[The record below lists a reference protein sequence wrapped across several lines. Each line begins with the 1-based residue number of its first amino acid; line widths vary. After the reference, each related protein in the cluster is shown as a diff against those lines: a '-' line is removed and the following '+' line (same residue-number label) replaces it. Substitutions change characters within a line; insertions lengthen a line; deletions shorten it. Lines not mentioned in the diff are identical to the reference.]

1 MKENNGKT
9 SSNQAFL
16 IYRDDN
22 GIAWVNVRFNGEDVW
37 LTVEQTNNLDII
49 VAVGYRLKSQVVRR
63 FH

>member
-49 VAVGYRLKSQVVRR
+49 VAVGYWLKSQVVRR